1 MNCETLIFF
10 LCLCIASLIIVICC
24 QRISY
29 RSGIRKDLKKIR
41 NTLKNITDHDTDESV
56 MVFTD
61 NTELMELAAQIN
73 RLLERHRKV
82 KAKERRFEMASKKML
97 SNISHDIKTP
107 MTVILGYLEIMRIS
121 GNASEEMMAKTEAKA
136 KSVMA
141 LIDEFF
147 TLAKTEAGDMD
158 LSLTGTD
165 LCEICREC
173 ILDFYELLSKADFQ
187 VDIDLPDHAV
197 CIESNRDVLRRIL
210 FNLISNVIR
219 YGSEGKYIGIS
230 LKTEDNFVTVGI
242 IDKGQGIDKAFAET
256 VFDRLFTMEDSRS
269 RNIQGNG
276 LGLTIARNLAQQL
289 DGDILLESTPYV
301 KTVFTLRLPY
311 CPQKIYNE
319 RNL

>member
-1 MNCETLIFF
+1 MNHETVIFF
-10 LCLCIASLIIVICC
+10 LGLCIAFLIILICY

-29 RSGIRKDLKKIR
+29 HSVIRKDLQKLH

-61 NTELMELAAQIN
+61 NAELMELAAQIN
-73 RLLERHRKV
+73 RLLEHHRKV
-82 KAKERRFEMASKKML
+82 KAKERRFEMSSKKML

-107 MTVILGYLEIMRIS
+107 MTVILGYLEIMRVS
-121 GNASEEMMAKTEAKA
+121 GSASEEMMAKTEAKA

-158 LSLTGTD
+158 LALAGTD

-173 ILDFYELLSKADFQ
+173 ILDFYELLSKAEFQ

-197 CIESNRDVLRRIL
+197 RIESNRDALKRIL

-219 YGSEGKYIGIS
+219 YGSEGRYIGIS
-230 LKTEDNFVTVGI
+230 LKTGDNFVTVDI
-242 IDKGQGIDKAFAET
+242 IDKGRGIDKAFAET
-256 VFDRLFTMEDSRS
+256 VFERLFTMEDSRN

-276 LGLTIARNLAQQL
+276 LGLTIARNLALQL
-289 DGDILLESTPYV
+289 GGDILLESTPYV

-311 CPQKIYNE
+311 RPRITYDE